1 MFPHYA
7 VSLPAVPE
15 SEKHRER
22 YAQTVGGGGGTNWVP
37 IEARWTGRRMEGV
50 RADDF
55 GAHCIC
61 CLHGTR
67 VQRDGP
73 SYGGNSR

>member
-22 YAQTVGGGGGTNWVP
+22 YAQTVDGAGDTNWVP
-37 IEARWTGRRMEGV
+37 FEACWTGHYMEGV

-55 GAHCIC
+55 GAHRIC
-61 CLHGTR
+61 CLYGTG

-73 SYGGNSR
+73 SYGRNSR